1 MGNRWLPGL
10 LLLLQSVLK
19 PKMLPVSQELLV
31 HFYYTSY
38 ELVEGIFLFT
48 IFLPPNWSNPNPG
61 FGSDYG
67 GHVN

>member
-19 PKMLPVSQELLV
+19 PKMLPVGQEFLV
-31 HFYYTSY
+31 HFYYKIY

-48 IFLPPNWSNPNPG
+48 IVFAPKLVQS
-61 FGSDYG
+61 
-67 GHVN
+67 